1 MLIKAFVAANWAV
14 LEKGYNEWSRDVEV
28 LSITTHV
35 DRDGVMQL
43 LAVYRKNLAINP
55 ASIN

>member
-1 MLIKAFVAANWAV
+1 MLIKTFVAANWAV
-14 LEKGYNEWSRDVEV
+14 LEKGYNEWSHDVEV

-43 LAVYRKNLAINP
+43 LAVYRENLGAKQARPN
-55 ASIN
+55 